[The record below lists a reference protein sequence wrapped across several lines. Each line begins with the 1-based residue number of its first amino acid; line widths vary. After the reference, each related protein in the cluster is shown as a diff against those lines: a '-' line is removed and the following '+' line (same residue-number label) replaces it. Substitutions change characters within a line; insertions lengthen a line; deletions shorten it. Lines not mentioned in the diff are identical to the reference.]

1 MRPLSELLRISL
13 ARAKL
18 QVRHVDGFRG
28 PIYNQFAVAVQSLS
42 CVWLFAT
49 PWTTAHQG
57 PLSSTISRICS
68 NSCPL
73 SWWYYLTISSSD
85 DPISCCPQS
94 FLISGSFP
102 MSRLLSS
109 SGQSI
114 GASVSVL
121 PMNMQGWFPLGW
133 LVWSPCCPRA
143 SQESSQV
150 PQFKRINSLVLRLLY
165 GPNLSSVH
173 DYWKNHS
180 FDYMDLCRQSDVSA
194 V

>member
-94 FLISGSFP
+94 FLITGSFP

-114 GASVSVL
+114 GASASVL
-121 PMNMQGWFPLGW
+121 LMNIEGWFPLG
-133 LVWSPCCPRA
+133 LTSLISLQSKGISRVFSNTTL
-143 SQESSQV
+143 QKH
-150 PQFKRINSLVLRLLY
+150 QFSVLSLLY
-165 GPNLSSVH
+165 DPTLTPVH
-173 DYWKNHS
+173 DYWKNNS
-180 FDYMDLCRQSDVSA
+180 FDYMDLCQQNDVSA
-194 V
+194 L